1 MYNRYKWPNAADG
14 EIIVLL
20 HISSDKLTPSSD
32 GKSAAKQLKL
42 LCEIIVMLRMNVNLR
57 RGFDVK

>member
-1 MYNRYKWPNAADG
+1 MCTAVSDVEGVGGVQQYNRYKWPNAADG

-42 LCEIIVMLRMNVNLR
+42 
-57 RGFDVK
+57 